1 MLAALTASALA
12 LPGLALPGLAPDAL
26 ADGPTER
33 WSLETATSFYA
44 EDDVDSDKVS
54 SGSTSRYEI
63 QTQQF
68 QLKAPF
74 TERTDLGLNVTY
86 ESMSGATPW
95 FVEPGPDGDPVQVMT
110 GATVEEERIDVLGTG
125 SYYLDN
131 GRLSLSGGL
140 SNEKDYFAGNG
151 GVEAE
156 IHFNEKSTSLTT
168 GLGFSL
174 DTLEPTD
181 ADLFAT
187 RPKEENRQSV
197 SAFAGISQ
205 VIRRNMALQS
215 SLSFQRSTGFL
226 ADPYKLV
233 SVGGVNLA
241 DSRPDERNQI
251 AWLTRYRHHFDRM
264 NGTLHA
270 DYRFS
275 LDDWEIYAHSVEL
288 AYYQTLWDSLRLI
301 PSLRYY
307 SQSQAEFY
315 GPFFA
320 DLPSDGYASS
330 DYRLSPFGALSWKLR
345 AEAVLQDWPFHMDWR
360 IGISWERY
368 VSSGDLSLGR
378 VGVENPGL
386 VSFHLFSVNLTTRF

>member
-63 QTQQF
+63 QTQQL

-187 RPKEENRQSV
+187 RPKQENRQSV

-288 AYYQTLWDSLRLI
+288 AYYQTPLRCATTARVR
-301 PSLRYY
+301 PSSTAPSSPTCRRMATPPATTGCRP
-307 SQSQAEFY
+307 SARSPGSSGPRPCCRT
-315 GPFFA
+315 GPFTWT
-320 DLPSDGYASS
+320 GASV
-330 DYRLSPFGALSWKLR
+330 SPGSATC
-345 AEAVLQDWPFHMDWR
+345 
-360 IGISWERY
+360 
-368 VSSGDLSLGR
+368 R
-378 VGVENPGL
+378 VEICRWAGWG
-386 VSFHLFSVNLTTRF
+386 SRTQGWFRSICSA